1 MQTRFLLLP
10 CAAFL
15 AASCS
20 SPAEVGHAS
29 FKATPAPSF
38 LSYPVQ
44 KPVTN
49 PGDWGKVLT
58 DIEGHLPASY
68 GTQYQDSSKLT
79 WGHET
84 THGINSDIR
93 NYHNSTGQKANGFY
107 VLEDRGVVIVEP
119 PIKKSQ
125 VASFIPQSLRGMRFS
140 LYITGQTAWDSEPL
154 YIFDEWVAYANGAA
168 VGVDLVQSG
177 LYKEQWTDGVA
188 GALEF
193 TIYALGLALAV
204 EQLAPQYFAQN
215 TQFKEFLGWHA
226 LRAMGIFR
234 AGKTM
239 TPFTYADQD
248 VLYQKLQTGADAAA
262 MRGLLVKLYGQAFA
276 NQVLGLAPPPASDLG
291 VKQDSK
297 PPLAVD
303 LGLAPPPGGEA
314 GVAPPPPREAGSSP
328 GAEGGVIEVNRPG
341 ARPGESMCAVAGPGS
356 GPALLVLAVLALL
369 RGQRRSRADRARY

>member
-1 MQTRFLLLP
+1 MKKRLGCALLL
-10 CAAFL
+10 L
-15 AASCS
+15 ASCAD
-20 SPAEVGHAS
+20 PPEVGQAGYA
-29 FKATPAPSF
+29 ATPTPTF

-44 KPVTN
+44 KSVTN

-58 DIEGHLPASY
+58 DIESHLPASY
-68 GTQYQDSSKLT
+68 GTQYQDPGKLT

-84 THGINSDIR
+84 THGINSDVR

-140 LYITGQTAWDSEPL
+140 LYITGQTAWDGEPL
-154 YIFDEWVAYANGAA
+154 YIVDEWVAYVNGGA
-168 VGVDLVQSG
+168 VGVDLVKSG

-226 LRAMGIFR
+226 LRAMETFR
-234 AGKTM
+234 AGQNL
-239 TPFTYADQD
+239 TPFKYADQD
-248 VLYQKLQTGADAAA
+248 ALYLKLQTGADAAP
-262 MRGLLVKLYGQAFA
+262 MRALLVKLYGQAFA
-276 NQVLGLAPPPASDLG
+276 NQVLGLAPPPPAPDLATPKLDLG
-291 VKQDSK
+291 K
-297 PPLAVD
+297 PGKLD
-303 LGLAPPPGGEA
+303 GQLAPPPPG
-314 GVAPPPPREAGSSP
+314 REAGSTPPPLAREAGAAP
-328 GAEGGVIEVNRPG
+328 GAEGGVLEVNRPGSG
-341 ARPGESMCAVAGPGS
+341 ARPGESLCSLGPGPAS
-356 GPALLVLAVLALL
+356 DAPWLLLLIALLA
-369 RGQRRSRADRARY
+369 RRRAPRS